1 MVCTAFKGS
10 KEETLAGQTGVVFSD
25 FDLFWAASCSCG
37 SVRYASNEGD
47 DL

>member
-1 MVCTAFKGS
+1 MVWPALEGS
-10 KEETLAGQTGVVFSD
+10 KEDTLAGQTGVVFFD
-25 FDLFWAASCSCG
+25 FNLFWAASCSCG